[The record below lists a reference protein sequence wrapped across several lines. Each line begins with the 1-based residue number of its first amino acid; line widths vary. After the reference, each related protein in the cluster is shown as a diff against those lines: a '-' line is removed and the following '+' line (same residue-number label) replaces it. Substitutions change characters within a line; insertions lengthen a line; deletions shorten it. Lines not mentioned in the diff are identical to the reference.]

1 MRERMQGPGI
11 RDSYANRIIGFTM
24 LNERMSIRLVC
35 RLSSIRIPCHV
46 FEYVRFYGRQFCLP

>member
-24 LNERMSIRLVC
+24 LNERMSIPVG
-35 RLSSIRIPCHV
+35 LSVVIN
-46 FEYVRFYGRQFCLP
+46 